1 MSRSGLK
8 FLAVVLSLSIVAVLF
23 ARLDNLP
30 RSLRKQVDGERAAL
44 VGARSQVQSARDEVN
59 RDLQS
64 EAVLF
69 HSIPST
75 RQWPDRFTK
84 SDGLLQSAAR
94 DMDELVRL
102 EKQDRRKDRQRV
114 ESLLSEERGARANAV
129 AEASGVHTEAA
140 HWIDLK
146 QHLPE
151 TLQEMERDHGVIHD
165 YDFASVSA
173 AVQKAETD
181 WPEKKADLDARLA
194 ADRDLVS
201 ESDRLWE
208 STAGARRQAASGNP
222 ANLDYGTLLGAADR
236 LKSSAAELP
245 AKAGELQSLSGQL
258 YTSWDKLLVDMETR
272 GIGTSKEYDQKIR
285 TVKTRVADAAAKG
298 GETSSEDRWGPVPRP
313 TYEAMEKDL
322 GMAIEH
328 KPAGKYDSE
337 SERMAQP
344 AGFAYMAPPGQG
356 SNQYGYWEH
365 RDGRDFWVFYGQYA
379 LMRDLLF
386 NHDYRPLD
394 RGEWDGYR
402 NSRSRGQTYYG
413 NDSGGQKYGTGS
425 AATQQRYSGSSY
437 AQSGGFRDSRFAS
450 KSGSYGG
457 SQYATPSP
465 REPGGSAPKTF
476 GRNSSPAPPPA
487 RSFHPAPAPRSFHM
501 PSGAGRRFGRH

>member
-8 FLAVVLSLSIVAVLF
+8 FLAIVLSLSIAGVLV

-30 RSLRKQVDGERAAL
+30 RSVRKQVDSERAAL
-44 VGARSQVQSARDEVN
+44 SSARSQVQSAQDEVN

-64 EAVLF
+64 QADLF
-69 HSIPST
+69 HGIPSAQ
-75 RQWPDRFTK
+75 QWPDQFTE
-84 SDGLLQSAAR
+84 SNGRLQSAAH
-94 DMDELVRL
+94 DMDELSRL
-102 EKQDRRKDRQRV
+102 EKQDRRQDRQRV
-114 ESLLSEERGARANAV
+114 ESLLSEERGLRANAV
-129 AEASGVHTEAA
+129 AEASGVQKEAA

-151 TLQEMERDHGVIHD
+151 ALQEMERDHRVID
-165 YDFASVSA
+165 GYDLASVSA

-181 WPEKKADLDARLA
+181 WPGKKADLDARLA
-194 ADRDLVS
+194 AERDLVS

-208 STAGARRQAASGNP
+208 STADTRRQAASGNL

-236 LKSSAAELP
+236 LKSSAADVP
-245 AKAGELQSLSGQL
+245 AKAGELQSLNAQL

-272 GIGTSKEYDQKIR
+272 GIGASKEYDQKIR
-285 TVKTRVADAAAKG
+285 TVKTHVADAAAQG
-298 GETSSEDRWGPVPRP
+298 GETTSDENWRPVPRP
-313 TYEAMEKDL
+313 TYQAMEKDL
-322 GMAIEH
+322 GMAVEH

-337 SERMAQP
+337 SERTAQP
-344 AGFAYMAPPGQG
+344 AGFAYMAPPGQT
-356 SNQYGYWEH
+356 NQYGYWDH

-402 NSRSRGQTYYG
+402 SSQSHGQTYYG
-413 NDSGGQKYGTGS
+413 NDSGGQKYGTGG
-425 AATQQRYSGSSY
+425 AATQERYSGSSY
-437 AQSGGFRDSRFAS
+437 AQSGGFRDSKYAG
-450 KSGSYGG
+450 KSGSYSG
-457 SQYATPSP
+457 SQYATPSS

-476 GRNSSPAPPPA
+476 GRNSSPSPPPA

-501 PSGAGRRFGRH
+501 PSSAGRRFGRH